1 MLYDETQKLT
11 AETKIKLSLGL
22 PVAYIVCGSLPCDL
36 ILWETKK
43 LKRRLEICVKIFLY
57 LF

>member
-22 PVAYIVCGSLPCDL
+22 PVAYIVCGSLPFDL

-43 LKRRLEICVKIFLY
+43 LKRRLEICAKIL
-57 LF
+57 L